1 MHRNWSELWQS
12 LLSVHLKD
20 TRVNNISSNCLVTN
34 SDGVSI
40 IARHP
45 SKLNVLWSGSQDG
58 QIRKWSLTSRKT
70 TRKIQA
76 HDGWV
81 RGLAVS
87 KTDKVVTVGVDK
99 QIKLWEGDE
108 FSDSPEIATIIGKS
122 PFTSCDFALGLGNY
136 GKSFFRGF
144 PLLTK

>member
-1 MHRNWSELWQS
+1 
-12 LLSVHLKD
+12 LSAHLKD
-20 TRVNNISSNCLVTN
+20 TRVNNKSTNYLVTN

-87 KTDKVVTVGVDK
+87 KTDKIVTVGVDK

-122 PFTSCDFALGLGNY
+122 PFTSCDFAQGLVNNA
-136 GKSFFRGF
+136 K
-144 PLLTK
+144 